1 MISYLEGTA
10 IAKNEKN
17 AIILVNGVGYKVF
30 FSGGDLNTIALTGD
44 TVKAFTHLQVRE
56 DALEL
61 YGFLDRSALELFELF
76 ITISGI
82 GPKVA
87 LAIISTESP
96 SVLAGAIA
104 REDVKFL
111 TKVAGVGLKSAQ
123 KIVLELHEKIAKV
136 SFAMHDAGASA
147 DADAIDALV
156 ALGWS
161 ARDAR
166 EALKNIPKEIDRT
179 DLRIKEALKALG
191 R

>member
-1 MISYLEGTA
+1 MISYLEGKA
-10 IAKNEKN
+10 IAKNEKSV
-17 AIILVNGVGYKVF
+17 IILVNGVGYKVF
-30 FSGGDLNTIALTGD
+30 FSGGDLNTISLEGD
-44 TVKAFTHLQVRE
+44 TVKAFTHLQVKE

-61 YGFLDRSALELFELF
+61 YGFLERAALELFELL

-87 LAIISTESP
+87 LAILSTESP

-111 TKVAGVGLKSAQ
+111 TKISGVGHKSAQ
-123 KIVLELHEKIAKV
+123 KIMIELHEKIGKV
-136 SFAMHDAGASA
+136 SFEIHDAGASM

-166 EALKNIPKEIDRT
+166 EVLKNIPKEIEQT
-179 DLRIKEALKALG
+179 DLRIREALKVLG

>member
-10 IAKNEKN
+10 IAKNGKS

-30 FSGGDLNTIALTGD
+30 FSGGDLNTIPLAEGI
-44 TVKAFTHLQVRE
+44 VKAFTHLQVRE

-61 YGFLDRSALELFELF
+61 YGFLDRAALELFELL

-82 GPKVA
+82 GPRVA
-87 LAIISTESP
+87 LAILSMESP

-111 TKVAGVGLKSAQ
+111 TKVSGVGLKSAQ
-123 KIVLELHEKIAKV
+123 KIVLELHEKIEKV
-136 SFAMHDAGASA
+136 SFAMHDAGAST

-161 ARDAR
+161 AREAR
-166 EALKNIPKEIDRT
+166 EALKNIPKEIERT
-179 DLRIKEALKALG
+179 DLRIREALKVLG

>member
-1 MISYLEGTA
+1 MIAYLEGTVLT
-10 IAKNEKN
+10 KNEKSV
-17 AIILVNGVGYKVF
+17 IILVNGTGYKVF
-30 FSGGDLNTIALTGD
+30 FPVGDLNTIPLAGD
-44 TVKAFTHLQVRE
+44 TVKAFTHLQVKE

-61 YGFLDRSALELFELF
+61 YGFLDHSALELFELL

-87 LAIISTESP
+87 LAILSMESP
-96 SVLAGAIA
+96 NMLAGAIA

-111 TKVAGVGLKSAQ
+111 TKVSGVGLKSAQ

-136 SFAMHDAGASA
+136 SFAIHDAGASA
-147 DADAIDALV
+147 DVDAIDALV

-166 EALKNIPKEIDRT
+166 DALKNIPKEIERT

>member
-10 IAKNEKN
+10 IAKNEKS
-17 AIILVNGVGYKVF
+17 AMILVNGVGYKVF
-30 FSGGDLNTIALTGD
+30 FSVGDLNTIALGGD
-44 TVKAFTHLQVRE
+44 PVKAFTHLQVKE

-61 YGFLDRSALELFELF
+61 YGFLDRSALELFELL

-87 LAIISTESP
+87 LAILSMESP

-111 TKVAGVGLKSAQ
+111 TKVSGVGLKSAQ

-166 EALKNIPKEIDRT
+166 DALKNIPKEIERT

>member
-10 IAKNEKN
+10 IEKNEKS
-17 AIILVNGVGYKVF
+17 AMILVNGVGYKVF
-30 FSGGDLNTIALTGD
+30 FPVGDLHTIALKEG
-44 TVKAFTHLQVRE
+44 TVKAFTHLHVKE

-61 YGFLDRSALELFELF
+61 YGFLDRSALELFELL

-87 LAIISTESP
+87 LAILSMESP
-96 SVLAGAIA
+96 SMLAGAIA

-111 TKVAGVGLKSAQ
+111 TKVSGVGLKSAQ
-123 KIVLELHEKIAKV
+123 KIVLELHEKIVKV
-136 SFAMHDAGASA
+136 SFAMHEAGASA

-166 EALKNIPKEIDRT
+166 DVLKNIPKEIER
-179 DLRIKEALKALG
+179 
-191 R
+191 